1 MVTLAPNHFTPVTLT
16 DFHNNTAKQIK

>member
-16 DFHNNTAKQIK
+16 DFHTNTAKQII